1 MSRTKLFF
9 RGSLLVV
16 LLAGVFGGLTSC
28 NTYLA
33 QRIIPHSRRTATGE
47 SPGVLV
53 GVAVDQANAS
63 AYGEKPPGGYPHA
76 TPTGRKGLVVSPYK
90 PYYTIDVTAVGRR
103 SLVRDTSCDRLFL
116 LP

>member
-1 MSRTKLFF
+1 MSRTKLSS
-9 RGSLLVV
+9 RGGLLFV
-16 LLAGVFGGLTSC
+16 LFAGLTVGLTSC

-33 QRIIPHSRRTATGE
+33 QRVVPHPRQTVIGE

-53 GVAVDQANAS
+53 GVAVEQANAS
-63 AYGEKPPGGYPHA
+63 AYGERPSGGYPHA

>member
-1 MSRTKLFF
+1 MSRTKKFS

-16 LLAGVFGGLTSC
+16 LLVGLAAGLASC

-33 QRIIPHSRRTATGE
+33 QRVVPHSRRTATGE

-53 GVAVDQANAS
+53 GVAVEQANAS
-63 AYGEKPPGGYPHA
+63 AYGERPPGGYPHA

-90 PYYTIDVTAVGRR
+90 PYYTIDVTAAGRT